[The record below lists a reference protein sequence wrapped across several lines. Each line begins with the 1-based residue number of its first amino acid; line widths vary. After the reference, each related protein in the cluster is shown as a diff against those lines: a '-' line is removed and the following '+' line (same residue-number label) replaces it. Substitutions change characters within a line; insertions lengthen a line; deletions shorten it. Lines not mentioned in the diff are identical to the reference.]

1 MMKTKVF
8 WGVFMLLLGVY
19 LIVGQLGYLPEVG
32 VFTIL
37 LTGVCIAAFVH
48 GVVHAGFGEM
58 LFSLAVVAILY
69 DDWLGITAI
78 TPWTVLLAALF
89 GTIGLELIFGKMKKK
104 HRAKWYHN
112 TWQSHWQ
119 SHSSH
124 HPANGEETGQGQGH
138 DDEERIE
145 DNGEHIE
152 INSRFGSVIRY
163 VTSDNFRCA
172 DIDTKFSGI
181 TLYLDEAKVSGNA
194 TVNIDASFS
203 GIELY
208 VPKSWQ
214 VINHTNTTLG
224 GVDEKHRRTGETFAT
239 LTLEGN
245 VTFSGVT
252 VYYV

>member
-32 VFTIL
+32 VVTIL

-58 LFSLAVVAILY
+58 LFSLAILAILY

-104 HRAKWYHN
+104 HRAKSYTN

-119 SHSSH
+119 SHSHH
-124 HPANGEETGQGQGH
+124 HPVNREKTDQGY
-138 DDEERIE
+138 DDDERIE

-152 INSRFGSVIRY
+152 INSKFGSVIRY

-172 DIDTKFSGI
+172 DIDAKFSGI

-208 VPKSWQ
+208 VPGAWQ
-214 VINHTNTTLG
+214 VINHMNTTLG
-224 GVDEKHRRTGETFAT
+224 GVEEKHKRTGEILVT

-245 VTFSGVT
+245 VTFGGVT